1 MAWTR
6 LPKHSPCRSSR
17 ILAEEART
25 EHGTRQRSNGHVR
38 GARLDG
44 VADLGVRVE
53 EEKLGFFSKLSLFLK
68 YRIGTLHFW
77 QLKETVPSFC
87 FEQPH
92 LYNFEDVHFY
102 GVSDADTYLSH
113 LYGNYNKVPPKSKQ
127 HIHVEYAYINE

>member
-1 MAWTR
+1 MADVFDAEKRSDIMRQVKSKKNKSTELRLIEIFKQNGITGWRRNYRRVCGRLLLAWTR

-53 EEKLGFFSKLSLFLK
+53 EEKLG
-68 YRIGTLHFW
+68 LHS
-77 QLKETVPSFC
+77 QK
-87 FEQPH
+87 
-92 LYNFEDVHFY
+92 N
-102 GVSDADTYLSH
+102 
-113 LYGNYNKVPPKSKQ
+113 
-127 HIHVEYAYINE
+127 